1 MCRSY
6 AAFAVGV
13 TPLDM
18 LTSQSAIVVSD
29 ANIDTRNTDNLFISF
44 PIYVYI
50 AIDPSITSFLQ
61 DNISKILVLME
72 FLIYS
77 FFNSFI
83 CMNLLDLSRVLGCF
97 RA

>member
-29 ANIDTRNTDNLFISF
+29 ANIDNRNTDNLFISF

-50 AIDPSITSFLQ
+50 VIDPSITS
-61 DNISKILVLME
+61 SRKTILAK
-72 FLIYS
+72 Y
-77 FFNSFI
+77 
-83 CMNLLDLSRVLGCF
+83 
-97 RA
+97 